1 MVYKNFIRLIIIEK
15 QLQMKLKATLFLLG
29 ILFTAQAND
38 ANLNE
43 DCATTLSLFAESAKI
58 ENYSNALPYLEEL
71 RRDCPSFHL
80 SIYQYGERLYM
91 DRIEKASEADK
102 MKEFNEYKKI
112 SRERLQYFPN
122 SKKEGAMLADFAQ
135 VMFDNQIGTAQEQF
149 QAFENAYTKDKENFT
164 SPKALYTYF
173 SLAVDLQEVGTK
185 KIQDVFDLYD
195 ELIGKIEAEENAL
208 ASKITPLIER
218 QDAGEDLQQA
228 EEKLLKNGEINL
240 RAYAQVKESVNGK
253 LGILADCTNLIP
265 LYNKDFEERKSD
277 VDWLRGVNIR
287 LSEKECTEDPLF
299 FKVSQALHD
308 LEPSARSAYSLGLQ
322 AEADGKSK
330 LALQYFNQSAE
341 LETDNSRK
349 ANTYYKIAENYRKGG
364 NSSQARAFYR
374 KAIDA
379 KPSFGRAYLQIANMI
394 AASSNSCG
402 ETVFE
407 KRAINWLAAD
417 LARTAARVDPSVAN
431 NANAAAHSYT
441 ERAPSKSD
449 IFSEGMQGK
458 TVTFNCWVGG
468 SVRVPNL

>member
-1 MVYKNFIRLIIIEK
+1 
-15 QLQMKLKATLFLLG
+15 
-29 ILFTAQAND
+29 
-38 ANLNE
+38 
-43 DCATTLSLFAESAKI
+43 
-58 ENYSNALPYLEEL
+58 
-71 RRDCPSFHL
+71 
-80 SIYQYGERLYM
+80 
-91 DRIEKASEADK
+91 
-102 MKEFNEYKKI
+102 
-112 SRERLQYFPN
+112 
-122 SKKEGAMLADFAQ
+122 
-135 VMFDNQIGTAQEQF
+135 
-149 QAFENAYTKDKENFT
+149 
-164 SPKALYTYF
+164 
-173 SLAVDLQEVGTK
+173 
-185 KIQDVFDLYD
+185 
-195 ELIGKIEAEENAL
+195 LIGKIEAEENAL